1 MKRFLK
7 YTCAIVIGAII
18 LTAGVILADYIMP
31 LS

>member
-18 LTAGVILADYIMP
+18 ITAGVIFADWFMP
-31 LS
+31 I